1 VIVACRSHV
10 NAALLACAVIASG
23 VGCAPKAPPLAG
35 VPTLARLPSTTL
47 PPLHQQIVF
56 RWEYSDNELAARGE
70 GVARIAPQDS
80 VRLDVFLA
88 GGFGGGHAFLIGD
101 TLTTP
106 GGDAIRKFLPP
117 PAMLWAAL
125 GALRLRPAADTSA
138 RVDGDTLRADIGRD
152 PTWRATFG
160 RTGLVRLERI
170 DGGRI
175 VEELWRV
182 PNAEVRYRMPNARRS
197 LKLTITRTDSV
208 PPFDETIW
216 RS

>member
-1 VIVACRSHV
+1 MKERSLWCLRALIAVAV
-10 NAALLACAVIASG
+10 LGPGAL
-23 VGCAPKAPPLAG
+23 GCAPRARPLEG
-35 VPTLARLPSTTL
+35 VPTPARLPSTAL
-47 PPLHQQIVF
+47 PDVHRQIVF
-56 RWEYSDNELAARGE
+56 RWDYSDNQLAARGE

-88 GGFGGGHAFLIGD
+88 GGLGGGHAFLIGD

-106 GGDAIRKFLPP
+106 GGDAVRKFLPP

-125 GALRLRPAADTSA
+125 GALRVRPSPDTIA

-160 RTGLVRLERI
+160 RDGLVRLERI

-175 VEELWRV
+175 EEEVWRQ
-182 PNAEVRYRMPNARRS
+182 PNAEVHYRMPNARRS

-208 PPFDETIW
+208 PPFDATIW